1 MTHWLGQWDRLGVF
15 VRQSPFTSRCI
26 CIVSLCLTWLCVFVA
41 KPCIVSKAEL
51 QSWVNGP
58 EQKDWMT
65 PTWPRHSLCVCMC
78 MRVADVIWFC
88 ALWMCVCVSL
98 WVHTQKRQ
106 SDRGQSTCFVGLCF
120 CETTMEKENNKC
132 TQWGFFNAHKRN
144 KCFKHIRVDKDE
156 VENSQ
161 KTRGTSSW
169 TNILCYCVTLPN
181 VKKNCCCL
189 PFSSNNFHLNTDGKS
204 ICMISYLIAVKCSRC

>member
-1 MTHWLGQWDRLGVF
+1 MHLHCFTLFNLTVCVCGKALYCVQSRAPILSQW
-15 VRQSPFTSRCI
+15 SRAKG
-26 CIVSLCLTWLCVFVA
+26 LNDPHLTQTLPLCVHVHA
-41 KPCIVSKAEL
+41 GGRCHLVLRIMNVC
-51 QSWVNGP
+51 
-58 EQKDWMT
+58 
-65 PTWPRHSLCVCMC
+65 LCGY
-78 MRVADVIWFC
+78 
-88 ALWMCVCVSL
+88 
-98 WVHTQKRQ
+98 TQKRQ
-106 SDRGQSTCFVGLCF
+106 SDRGQSTCFVELCF
-120 CETTMEKENNKC
+120 CETTTEKENNKG

-169 TNILCYCVTLPN
+169 TNILCYCVTLTN
-181 VKKNCCCL
+181 AKKNCCCL